1 MLVRAEKSYT
11 MICIEMGV
19 FFLEVEWDLEKY
31 VQDNF
36 YPGWGILYNL
46 YRNQKHKT
54 QTHNTSSNAVKISL
68 YTRYIIS
75 FL

>member
-1 MLVRAEKSYT
+1 MRAEKSYT

-31 VQDNF
+31 VKDNF

-68 YTRYIIS
+68 YTRYTYY
-75 FL
+75 

>member
-1 MLVRAEKSYT
+1 MRAEKSYT
-11 MICIEMGV
+11 MICIEMGG

-31 VQDNF
+31 VKDNF

-54 QTHNTSSNAVKISL
+54 QRHNT
-68 YTRYIIS
+68 
-75 FL
+75 